1 LKEEGYSA
9 ARILRYYAGKATDV
23 QGETSLH
30 TPGFVNLTFRQPFGV
45 CGAIIPWNTPIIA
58 MVVKFAPCLIVGNT
72 LVLKSS
78 EKAPLTSLMFA
89 KLIQEAGFPPGVI
102 NILSGFGPTCGAAIA
117 SHMEIRK
124 LAFTG
129 SARTGRAIKKA
140 AAASN
145 LKNVTL
151 ELGGKS
157 PLIIFGDA
165 DLEKAVPAAAASIL
179 SLSGQMCVASSRV
192 YVESSIAEQFTK
204 LLVKEIDLKGRNPS
218 GNNPLSAE
226 TVRGPQA
233 DKLQFDAILGFLKEA
248 KEDGLQI
255 LTGGGRD
262 GDIGYYI
269 EPTVILNPDESSRV
283 MREEIFGPVQCV
295 STFQSEEE
303 VLNRANDTEYGLFAS
318 VYTRDI
324 PRSLRVAK
332 KFESGT
338 VGVNVTSPMA
348 ALDLPFGGWKASGEG
363 RELGSRP
370 LEAWSE
376 LKTVFIAL

>member
-1 LKEEGYSA
+1 LKDEGFVA
-9 ARILRYYAGKATDV
+9 GRVLRYYAGKATDV

-45 CGAIIPWNTPIIA
+45 CAVIIPWNVPISA
-58 MVVKFAPCLIVGNT
+58 LLVKLAPCLIIGNT
-72 LVLKSS
+72 VVVKSS

-89 KLIQEAGFPPGVI
+89 KLVQEAGFPPGVI

-129 SARTGRAIKKA
+129 STRTGRAIKKA

-145 LKNVTL
+145 LKSVSL

-157 PLIIFGDA
+157 PLIVFGDA

-179 SLSGQMCVASSRV
+179 HNSGQICTALSRV

-204 LLVKEIDLKGRNPS
+204 LLVKEIELKSCNPS
-218 GNNPLSAE
+218 GNNPLSGE
-226 TVRGPQA
+226 TVRGPQV

-255 LTGGGRD
+255 LTGGGRI
-262 GDIGYYI
+262 GDVGYYI
-269 EPTVILNPDESSRV
+269 EPTVILNPGNSSRV

-295 STFQSEEE
+295 STFESEEE
-303 VLNRANDTEYGLFAS
+303 VLDRANDTEYGLFAS

-324 PRSLRVAK
+324 QRSLRVAK
-332 KFESGT
+332 KFESGM

-348 ALDLPFGGWKASGEG
+348 ALDLPFGGWKGSGEG
-363 RELGSRP
+363 RELGSGP
-370 LEAWSE
+370 LETWSQ
-376 LKTVFIAL
+376 LKTVFIAM